1 MAFKRLSDGFGQGFL
16 PARTERDNEG
26 PVRFRPRKTLPPNR
40 REQQQ
45 MLTAGRRFVSGRK
58 YAAKRESRLV
68 TAQVLRPLAERSD
81 SYKGE
86 VRRQGT
92 DAQAAPAVN
101 HEEKRCQPLRW
112 KRRDSG
118 LNRF

>member
-1 MAFKRLSDGFGQGFL
+1 MVYLSRLCRWAKTVDFGFKQLATQKKRHPLLCRTKEGSAASARRLTGQGFL

-26 PVRFRPRKTLPPNR
+26 LVRFRPRKTPPPNR

-45 MLTAGRRFVSGRK
+45 GLTAERRFVSGRE

-81 SYKGE
+81 S
-86 VRRQGT
+86 
-92 DAQAAPAVN
+92 
-101 HEEKRCQPLRW
+101 
-112 KRRDSG
+112 
-118 LNRF
+118 